1 MNAPCATGST
11 IDPACHAE
19 GFSFGSL
26 RACGLMLG
34 AIAAFQIAFEIPGAG
49 VLVLAYAAALLEL
62 RRLGSPRQA
71 FYAGLLTGLGVF
83 VPQTLFL
90 WTIFGPIA
98 LVLCLILAF
107 FHAVFVLALNSVQA
121 RWGTRWALMLA
132 PVLWCGIEYFRS
144 EVWWL
149 RFTWFTAASPLI
161 EHAGIWA
168 HAVGIYG
175 LGFVAFLVAAVMAR
189 LGNRPPLRRGLLFG
203 AGVVGLF
210 LMGSRIGGFDSAP
223 VQSNGIRVAGI
234 QMEFPGVPEVVMAL
248 NRLAQTHPDA
258 ELVMLSEY
266 TFDGPVPDSV
276 RAWCRKHRKWL
287 VAGGKEPNPA
297 AFAAGGAFA
306 GGTDTGR
313 TLGVKTG
320 SEDRHGYFN
329 TAFVIS
335 TNGEVVFSQA
345 KSRPIQFFA
354 DGAPA
359 TRQRLW
365 NSPWGPLGIA
375 ICYDL
380 SYRQVM
386 DRLVELGAT
395 ALLIPTMDVE
405 TWGEREHR
413 LNARMARVR
422 AAEYGIPIFR
432 VASSGVSQLVDP
444 SGRETATA
452 PVPGPGAVIAGTLF
466 PRDLTHRPATI
477 PWDRWFAPACSL
489 VAGLILAALCIPGKH
504 ALARSSHSP
513 S

>member
-1 MNAPCATGST
+1 M
-11 IDPACHAE
+11 IDPACHEE
-19 GFSFGSL
+19 GYSFGSL
-26 RACGLMLG
+26 RTLGLILG
-34 AIAAFQIAFEIPGAG
+34 AIVAYQAAFEIPGAG
-49 VLVLAYAAALLEL
+49 VLVVAYAAALLEL
-62 RRLGSPRQA
+62 RRLRSPRQA
-71 FYAGLLTGLGVF
+71 FYAGLLAGLGVF

-90 WTIFGPIA
+90 WTIFGPVA
-98 LVLCLILAF
+98 LVLCLILAL
-107 FHAVFVLALNSVQA
+107 FHAAFVLVLNRVQA
-121 RWGTRWALMLA
+121 RWGCRWALLLA
-132 PVLWCGIEYFRS
+132 PVVWCGIEYFRS

-168 HAVGIYG
+168 HALGIYG
-175 LGFVAFLVAAVMAR
+175 LGLVAFLVAAAMAG
-189 LGNRPPLRRGLLFG
+189 LGNRPPLRRGLLVG
-203 AGVVGLF
+203 AGAVGLF
-210 LMGSRIGGFDSAP
+210 LMGSRIGGPDAVP
-223 VQSNGIRVAGI
+223 VQSRGIRVAGI
-234 QMEFPGVPEVVMAL
+234 QMEFPGVPEVLMAL
-248 NRLAQTHPDA
+248 NRLVQTHPDA
-258 ELVMLSEY
+258 DLVMLSEY
-266 TFDGPVPDSV
+266 TFDGPVPDPV

-297 AFAAGGAFA
+297 AATVSAAPKASGGAEP
-306 GGTDTGR
+306 GR

-320 SEDRHGYFN
+320 AADRDAYFN

-359 TRQRLW
+359 TQQRIW
-365 NSPWGPLGIA
+365 DSPWGPLGIA

-432 VASSGVSQLVDP
+432 VASSGVSQLVAP

-466 PRDLTHRPATI
+466 PRDVARSSATI
-477 PWDRWFAPACSL
+477 PRDRWIAPACSVL
-489 VAGLILAALCIPGKH
+489 TGIVLAALCIPGKRNGT
-504 ALARSSHSP
+504 RSNLSP